1 MNQIAY
7 KFVSWDVPAL
17 ESLAGSKAYILRK
30 RLNDG
35 GTLTREEKDWITRE
49 VNHNTYFKDSIP
61 LLGYRFN
68 FVDVLKTFVVKQYGH
83 YTEYKGVDKT
93 SIRSMLY
100 GRVERIVELKNR
112 GAEIRPTKKNI
123 TMKIIYKSYMARPLK
138 PFGEWDWEVREAVKT
153 ALALVEGKNGFK
165 THSEIWRRCNLVITV
180 GHNIYTTSIE
190 IRPPEQDVIRRRSNW
205 HNGYAYY
212 CNGVFWAN
220 MSRVR
225 VELV

>member
-68 FVDVLKTFVVKQYGH
+68 FVDVLKTFVVKQY
-83 YTEYKGVDKT
+83 
-93 SIRSMLY
+93 
-100 GRVERIVELKNR
+100 VEK
-112 GAEIRPTKKNI
+112 
-123 TMKIIYKSYMARPLK
+123 PLNFD
-138 PFGEWDWEVREAVKT
+138 PFGHARFAHLFVLYD
-153 ALALVEGKNGFK
+153 
-165 THSEIWRRCNLVITV
+165 
-180 GHNIYTTSIE
+180 
-190 IRPPEQDVIRRRSNW
+190 
-205 HNGYAYY
+205 
-212 CNGVFWAN
+212 
-220 MSRVR
+220 
-225 VELV
+225 

>member
-1 MNQIAY
+1 MEVNMEYFDVVDKNRVQLNYKKIRGEKLEKNEFNTGVEMWIINNNKILMTQRSEQKSHPGQWETPGGCSQAGESIIDTIKREMIEEIGVNFNQDEFCLIGAHLYKNRGGESRPQKQNRMNQIAY

-100 GRVERIVELKNR
+100 GRVERIVEL
-112 GAEIRPTKKNI
+112 
-123 TMKIIYKSYMARPLK
+123 
-138 PFGEWDWEVREAVKT
+138 
-153 ALALVEGKNGFK
+153 
-165 THSEIWRRCNLVITV
+165 
-180 GHNIYTTSIE
+180 
-190 IRPPEQDVIRRRSNW
+190 
-205 HNGYAYY
+205 
-212 CNGVFWAN
+212 
-220 MSRVR
+220 
-225 VELV
+225 

>member
-83 YTEYKGVDKT
+83 YTCCTAEWKGLSNYK
-93 SIRSMLY
+93 I
-100 GRVERIVELKNR
+100 
-112 GAEIRPTKKNI
+112 GAAKAALQKKI
-123 TMKIIYKSYMARPLK
+123 
-138 PFGEWDWEVREAVKT
+138 
-153 ALALVEGKNGFK
+153 
-165 THSEIWRRCNLVITV
+165 
-180 GHNIYTTSIE
+180 
-190 IRPPEQDVIRRRSNW
+190 
-205 HNGYAYY
+205 
-212 CNGVFWAN
+212 
-220 MSRVR
+220 
-225 VELV
+225 

>member
-93 SIRSMLY
+93 SIRSSQDGPCARRGEKRVQNPFRDMAKVQPRHYRGTQHLHHEY
-100 GRVERIVELKNR
+100 RDTTTRAGRDTPQEQ
-112 GAEIRPTKKNI
+112 
-123 TMKIIYKSYMARPLK
+123 
-138 PFGEWDWEVREAVKT
+138 
-153 ALALVEGKNGFK
+153 LA
-165 THSEIWRRCNLVITV
+165 
-180 GHNIYTTSIE
+180 
-190 IRPPEQDVIRRRSNW
+190 
-205 HNGYAYY
+205 
-212 CNGVFWAN
+212 
-220 MSRVR
+220 
-225 VELV
+225 

>member
-1 MNQIAY
+1 M
-7 KFVSWDVPAL
+7 SWDVPAL

-68 FVDVLKTFVVKQYGH
+68 FVDVVKQYGH

-100 GRVERIVELKNR
+100 GRVERIVEL
-112 GAEIRPTKKNI
+112 
-123 TMKIIYKSYMARPLK
+123 
-138 PFGEWDWEVREAVKT
+138 
-153 ALALVEGKNGFK
+153 
-165 THSEIWRRCNLVITV
+165 
-180 GHNIYTTSIE
+180 
-190 IRPPEQDVIRRRSNW
+190 
-205 HNGYAYY
+205 
-212 CNGVFWAN
+212 
-220 MSRVR
+220 
-225 VELV
+225 

>member
-100 GRVERIVELKNR
+100 GRVERIVELQNP
-112 GAEIRPTKKNI
+112 GAAPRPTKKNI

>member
-68 FVDVLKTFVVKQYGH
+68 FVDVLKTFVVKQYGLEKPLNFDPLGH
-83 YTEYKGVDKT
+83 A
-93 SIRSMLY
+93 
-100 GRVERIVELKNR
+100 ELSLF
-112 GAEIRPTKKNI
+112 A
-123 TMKIIYKSYMARPLK
+123 KI
-138 PFGEWDWEVREAVKT
+138 
-153 ALALVEGKNGFK
+153 
-165 THSEIWRRCNLVITV
+165 
-180 GHNIYTTSIE
+180 
-190 IRPPEQDVIRRRSNW
+190 
-205 HNGYAYY
+205 
-212 CNGVFWAN
+212 
-220 MSRVR
+220 
-225 VELV
+225 

>member
-68 FVDVLKTFVVKQYGH
+68 FVDVLKTFVVK
-83 YTEYKGVDKT
+83 GVDKT

-100 GRVERIVELKNR
+100 GRVERIVEL
-112 GAEIRPTKKNI
+112 
-123 TMKIIYKSYMARPLK
+123 
-138 PFGEWDWEVREAVKT
+138 
-153 ALALVEGKNGFK
+153 
-165 THSEIWRRCNLVITV
+165 
-180 GHNIYTTSIE
+180 
-190 IRPPEQDVIRRRSNW
+190 
-205 HNGYAYY
+205 
-212 CNGVFWAN
+212 
-220 MSRVR
+220 
-225 VELV
+225 

>member
-100 GRVERIVELKNR
+100 GRVERIVELYNR
-112 GAEIRPTKKNI
+112 GGESRPTKKNI

-153 ALALVEGKNGFK
+153 ALALVEGKNGFR

>member
-17 ESLAGSKAYILRK
+17 ESLAG
-30 RLNDG
+30 
-35 GTLTREEKDWITRE
+35 WITRE

-100 GRVERIVELKNR
+100 GRVERIVEL
-112 GAEIRPTKKNI
+112 
-123 TMKIIYKSYMARPLK
+123 
-138 PFGEWDWEVREAVKT
+138 
-153 ALALVEGKNGFK
+153 
-165 THSEIWRRCNLVITV
+165 
-180 GHNIYTTSIE
+180 
-190 IRPPEQDVIRRRSNW
+190 
-205 HNGYAYY
+205 
-212 CNGVFWAN
+212 
-220 MSRVR
+220 
-225 VELV
+225 

>member
-1 MNQIAY
+1 M
-7 KFVSWDVPAL
+7 SRDVPAL

-35 GTLTREEKDWITRE
+35 GTLTRE

-100 GRVERIVELKNR
+100 GRVERIVEL
-112 GAEIRPTKKNI
+112 
-123 TMKIIYKSYMARPLK
+123 
-138 PFGEWDWEVREAVKT
+138 
-153 ALALVEGKNGFK
+153 
-165 THSEIWRRCNLVITV
+165 
-180 GHNIYTTSIE
+180 
-190 IRPPEQDVIRRRSNW
+190 
-205 HNGYAYY
+205 
-212 CNGVFWAN
+212 
-220 MSRVR
+220 
-225 VELV
+225 

>member
-68 FVDVLKTFVVKQYGH
+68 FVDVLKTVEFVSSEVKIP
-83 YTEYKGVDKT
+83 VC
-93 SIRSMLY
+93 
-100 GRVERIVELKNR
+100 N
-112 GAEIRPTKKNI
+112 
-123 TMKIIYKSYMARPLK
+123 
-138 PFGEWDWEVREAVKT
+138 AVKLGEHT
-153 ALALVEGKNGFK
+153 FIA
-165 THSEIWRRCNLVITV
+165 
-180 GHNIYTTSIE
+180 
-190 IRPPEQDVIRRRSNW
+190 
-205 HNGYAYY
+205 
-212 CNGVFWAN
+212 
-220 MSRVR
+220 
-225 VELV
+225 ELMRG

>member
-93 SIRSMLY
+93 SIRSMVY
-100 GRVERIVELKNR
+100 GRVERIVELENR
-112 GAEIRPTKKNI
+112 GGESRPTKKNI

>member
-1 MNQIAY
+1 MSNY
-7 KFVSWDVPAL
+7 KIGAAKAAL
-17 ESLAGSKAYILRK
+17 
-30 RLNDG
+30 
-35 GTLTREEKDWITRE
+35 
-49 VNHNTYFKDSIP
+49 
-61 LLGYRFN
+61 
-68 FVDVLKTFVVKQYGH
+68 Q
-83 YTEYKGVDKT
+83 
-93 SIRSMLY
+93 
-100 GRVERIVELKNR
+100 
-112 GAEIRPTKKNI
+112 KNI

-220 MSRVR
+220 MSRVK
-225 VELV
+225 VELI

>member
-100 GRVERIVELKNR
+100 GRVERIV
-112 GAEIRPTKKNI
+112 A
-123 TMKIIYKSYMARPLK
+123 
-138 PFGEWDWEVREAVKT
+138 
-153 ALALVEGKNGFK
+153 AL
-165 THSEIWRRCNLVITV
+165 RCNSL
-180 GHNIYTTSIE
+180 
-190 IRPPEQDVIRRRSNW
+190 PKCPRSFKPLGTKCST
-205 HNGYAYY
+205 HRIH
-212 CNGVFWAN
+212 V
-220 MSRVR
+220 
-225 VELV
+225 L

>member
-112 GAEIRPTKKNI
+112 GGESRPTKKNI

>member
-68 FVDVLKTFVVKQYGH
+68 FVDVKQYGH

-100 GRVERIVELKNR
+100 GRVERIVEL
-112 GAEIRPTKKNI
+112 
-123 TMKIIYKSYMARPLK
+123 
-138 PFGEWDWEVREAVKT
+138 
-153 ALALVEGKNGFK
+153 
-165 THSEIWRRCNLVITV
+165 
-180 GHNIYTTSIE
+180 
-190 IRPPEQDVIRRRSNW
+190 
-205 HNGYAYY
+205 
-212 CNGVFWAN
+212 
-220 MSRVR
+220 
-225 VELV
+225 